1 MNKMTSNDFETTYA
15 TQYNKLRRACNELFN
30 AGGWDI
36 LGSNSKDDLAD
47 WLSCTTRVKYQIA
60 KMYVDLYV

>member
-1 MNKMTSNDFETTYA
+1 MTMTEFEATYA

-30 AGGWDI
+30 VGGWDI
-36 LGSNSKDDLAD
+36 LGSDSKDDLAD